1 MKVHADRG
9 IDRGH
14 RAPRT
19 EDYSAVE
26 TGLGE
31 GDKRGEY
38 GMD

>member
-14 RAPRT
+14 RALSTAVR
-19 EDYSAVE
+19 SAVE

-31 GDKRGEY
+31 GDEQGEQ